1 MHHNSVIGRYT
12 LFSTSDTQNFPFRV
26 TNTFTGKHYTWSN
39 VCHRAYV
46 IVYMYSRYPK
56 YFVHLVCTFLQKLFT
71 NILKLLNI
79 HITVYQ
85 GWALHSFPFRI
96 TFFFW
101 VFGYLWDPKERN
113 VLSRSFQKSGKER
126 KENPVLMQRTG
137 KNAKIALFLY
147 KERERTQERYVLL
160 QKNAECSVLFSIYIY
175 RYI

>member
-1 MHHNSVIGRYT
+1 MLIKGYSLILFMHHNSVIGRYT

-85 GWALHSFPFRI
+85 GWALRSFPFR
-96 TFFFW
+96 TFRSFPFIFW
-101 VFGYLWDPKERN
+101 VFGDLWVPKERN
-113 VLSRSFQKSGKER
+113 VLSRSFQKNRIER
-126 KENPVLMQRTG
+126 KERSDLLQRT
-137 KNAKIALFLY
+137 
-147 KERERTQERYVLL
+147 
-160 QKNAECSVLFSIYIY
+160 
-175 RYI
+175 